1 MDGKLK
7 EALVSLGFVESVKAG
22 KVPKFKTITKM
33 YHKLAL
39 IHHPDRP
46 GGNGDFSRKSVQPT
60 FWLVNIWRSTETR
73 IILMILILKRRLPGR
88 HSITFSLQT

>member
-1 MDGKLK
+1 MDGKLR
-7 EALVSLGFVESVKAG
+7 EALVSLGFMESVKAG

-46 GGNGDFSRKSVQPT
+46 GGNGD
-60 FWLVNIWRSTETR
+60 L
-73 IILMILILKRRLPGR
+73 
-88 HSITFSLQT
+88 FSLQK